1 MSEPNHHVIK
11 QLREHLFSPHTDQCV
26 YCGQSAKDDAIENT
40 PCVRPPCKACGARG
54 WLFCNT
60 GNDASP
66 RYEIQRCDRCGRYVN
81 DLAALQSVVKAAQ
94 SQLEL
99 LAFAQEVSDLWHED
113 EPGDDGEPY
122 EPTSE
127 DAIATLNQLIAEAR
141 QLLGTAD
148 KCDECGEIVPYV
160 IGRPDGVEV
169 CRDCFEAGQH

>member
-66 RYEIQRCDRCGRYVN
+66 RYEIQRC
-81 DLAALQSVVKAAQ
+81 
-94 SQLEL
+94 
-99 LAFAQEVSDLWHED
+99 VSDLWHED